1 MTFSWNVIT
10 DLREM
15 WQWAFMRNA
24 FEAGTIIAVLA
35 GILGYFVV
43 LRRASFATHALGHVG
58 FSGAAGAVLFAV
70 NPVYGLLLFTMGG
83 GAGMALLGRK
93 AATRDIEVGTVLAFM
108 LGLGLIFL
116 SLYKGFATT
125 AYSILFGE
133 ILGVSDSGVL
143 LTFEAALIVL
153 AVLAAIHRPLLFSS
167 LDEDVAEAKGLPMLT
182 LNLAFLLLLAVT
194 ISFAVQVVGILLI
207 FALIVTPAASAVRL
221 TRRPLYAV
229 AASVGIALFAIWVG
243 LFISWYEPYPP
254 SFFIVTVAFVI
265 YVVLR
270 AAEALLPRV
279 LGSSTLGSHASRAS
293 PGGKPPSEGR
303 PVDSSHQ
310 HSSDL

>member
-1 MTFSWNVIT
+1 MTFSWNIIT

-35 GILGYFVV
+35 GIVGYFVI

-58 FSGAAGAVLFAV
+58 FSGAAGAVLFSV

-83 GAGMALLGRK
+83 GTGMALLGRK

-108 LGLGLIFL
+108 LGLGLVFL

-133 ILGVSDSGVL
+133 ILGVTDAGVL
-143 LTFEAALIVL
+143 LTLEAAVIVL
-153 AVLAAIHRPLLFSS
+153 AVLAVIHRPLLFSS
-167 LDEDVAEAKGLPMLT
+167 LDEDVAEAKGLPMLP
-182 LNLAFLLLLAVT
+182 LNLAFMLVVAVA

-221 TRRPLYAV
+221 TKRPLYAV
-229 AASVGIALFAIWVG
+229 VVSVGIALFAIWVG
-243 LFISWYEPYPP
+243 LFVSWYEPYPP
-254 SFFIVTVAFVI
+254 SFFIVTTAFVI
-265 YVVLR
+265 YVILR
-270 AAEALLPRV
+270 AMDVVMPGRRGIVNPA
-279 LGSSTLGSHASRAS
+279 SHAGRGTPGAEPAGAAS
-293 PGGKPPSEGR
+293 PSLR
-303 PVDSSHQ
+303 
-310 HSSDL
+310 HSL

>member
-1 MTFSWNVIT
+1 MTFSWNIIT
-10 DLREM
+10 DLRGM

-35 GILGYFVV
+35 GIMGYFVV

-83 GAGMALLGRK
+83 GTGMALLGRK
-93 AATRDIEVGTVLAFM
+93 ASTRDIEVGTVLAFM

-133 ILGVSDSGVL
+133 ILGVTDAGVL
-143 LTFEAALIVL
+143 LTLEAAVIVL
-153 AVLAAIHRPLLFSS
+153 AVLAVIHRPLLFSS
-167 LDEDVAEAKGLPMLT
+167 LDEDVAEAKGLPMLS
-182 LNLAFLLLLAVT
+182 LNLAFMLLVAVA

-221 TRRPLYAV
+221 TKRPLYAV
-229 AASVGIALFAIWVG
+229 AVSVGIALFAIWIG
-243 LFISWYEPYPP
+243 LFVSWYEPYPP
-254 SFFIVTVAFVI
+254 SFFIVTTAFLI
-265 YVVLR
+265 YVILR
-270 AAEALLPRV
+270 AGEALLPLLRGRV
-279 LGSSTLGSHASRAS
+279 TPSSRTVRSTPGVEPAAQVRPTDFSH
-293 PGGKPPSEGR
+293 
-303 PVDSSHQ
+303 
-310 HSSDL
+310 